1 MTRILIAA
9 LLSQGC
15 SLKSYPTSD
24 TGAEDL
30 PWLGGQF
37 QMTSQGVT
45 DNCANGGFSALL
57 IPEETST
64 PADWTH
70 LTEFPAWEDMEGRVT
85 YLIALVEPL
94 SEMEVD
100 VTQGDTAG
108 TIEVTGGSRE
118 DIPLFDD
125 GSCAVD
131 LSVSATIQIV
141 DSDNVTGT
149 ATMTLIDSV
158 GQNCNFE
165 QNCEVLLD
173 FTGVKQ

>member
-1 MTRILIAA
+1 
-9 LLSQGC
+9 
-15 SLKSYPTSD
+15 
-24 TGAEDL
+24 
-30 PWLGGQF
+30 
-37 QMTSQGVT
+37 
-45 DNCANGGFSALL
+45 
-57 IPEETST
+57 
-64 PADWTH
+64 
-70 LTEFPAWEDMEGRVT
+70 
-85 YLIALVEPL
+85 LIALVEPL